1 MGGRV
6 VTSAIEVASKSLFY
20 VLRWPRW
27 LKNML
32 KIFEEKVMTLVPAG
46 FSCSYTT
53 NADAARPGRLHKLLS
68 VLRFTIH

>member
-1 MGGRV
+1 MWVGGRV
-6 VTSAIEVASKSLFY
+6 VTSAIEVASKSLLY
-20 VLRWPRW
+20 VLRWPIW

-53 NADAARPGRLHKLLS
+53 NADAARPGGFHKLPGTL
-68 VLRFTIH
+68 TG